1 MTSTPRRR
9 RFASTLVA
17 GCATLAATLLGVRA
31 FSDVPHGPPFT
42 DSGTSTLSKPPSH
55 SGGASVNSK
64 DEELLLRAS
73 HAFNVIAQNAMPA
86 VVSISTIRRVP
97 HRHGMLPG
105 MPPGLGLDDPSIGEE
120 GEDDARLP
128 PSVLPPPGHGR
139 SRKSPFDESGDP
151 AAADPRMLGIGSGIL
166 IRKDGLVLT
175 NNHVIEHAEKITVT
189 FDEKHKSKGHV
200 VGTDPKT
207 DLALVQIDGPKR
219 NDYPVISFGDSD
231 QIREGDWAIAI
242 GSPFGLNRSV
252 SFGIISAK
260 GRAQMGI
267 LDTED
272 FIQTDAAIN
281 PGSSGGPLLNAKGE
295 LVGVNTAIFSQG
307 GGNMGIGFA
316 IPAKIAHEVAD
327 SIIANGHVSRGW
339 VGMMAQDLD
348 ADLAHYF
355 KVPSSQGA
363 LVSEVVPNGPAS
375 KASIQNGDVVT
386 EFDHHPIDGASS
398 LKSLV
403 GKSKAGSVI
412 PVGIVREG
420 QAHTIKVSIQE
431 QPGPKEPEPTAQQAG
446 RAAQSH
452 AHPPSFGLA
461 VEDVPQDIS
470 HFLHLPSRQG
480 TLVVGVNPGS
490 PAFDAGIGPGDI
502 ILSANRVEVHGA
514 HDFTRLTKSIKDQ
527 DVAVLY
533 VQRGP
538 TERLYVPVKLNDAE
552 A

>member
-1 MTSTPRRR
+1 
-9 RFASTLVA
+9 
-17 GCATLAATLLGVRA
+17 
-31 FSDVPHGPPFT
+31 
-42 DSGTSTLSKPPSH
+42 
-55 SGGASVNSK
+55 
-64 DEELLLRAS
+64 
-73 HAFNVIAQNAMPA
+73 MPA
-86 VVSISTIRRVP
+86 VVSISTIRRVQ
-97 HRHGMLPG
+97 HKHGLLPG
-105 MPPGLGLDDPSIGEE
+105 MPPGMGLDEPGMSDDG
-120 GEDDARLP
+120 GDDDDEDRLP
-128 PSVLPPPGHGR
+128 PSAISPHAHGQ
-139 SRKSPFDESGDP
+139 RKAPFGDSGDP
-151 AAADPRMLGIGSGIL
+151 AAADPRMMGIGSGIL

-175 NNHVIEHAEKITVT
+175 NNHVIEHAERVTVT
-189 FDEKHKSKGHV
+189 FDEKHKSKAHV

-281 PGSSGGPLLNAKGE
+281 PGSSGGPLLNARGE

-316 IPAKIAHEVAD
+316 IPSKIAHEVAD
-327 SIIANGHVSRGW
+327 AIIAHGHVSRGW

-348 ADLAHYF
+348 TDLAHYF

-363 LVSEVVPNGPAS
+363 LVSEVVPDGPAS
-375 KASIQNGDVVT
+375 KASIRTGDVVT
-386 EFDHHPIDGASS
+386 QFDHRPVDGAST

-403 GKSKAGSVI
+403 GKAKAGAVV
-412 PVGIVREG
+412 PLDIVREG
-420 QAHTIKVSIQE
+420 HARTVSITVQE
-431 QPGPKEPEPTAQQAG
+431 QARPKELPPTQEAGQA
-446 RAAQSH
+446 AANH
-452 AHPPSFGLA
+452 KHPPSFGLA

-470 HFLHLPSRQG
+470 HFLHLPAREG

-502 ILSANRVEVHGA
+502 ILSANKTEVHGA
-514 HDFTRLTKSIKDQ
+514 HDFTRVTKDIKND
-527 DVAVLY
+527 DVAVFY

-538 TERLYVPVKLNDAE
+538 TERLYVPVKLNGDSA